1 MGFWLFMTVSNLIL
15 PVLMIVM
22 VVSILLT
29 ERALAKQ
36 FDGGIWHR
44 RRDTLRLHSFA
55 CLSAVFVRREAVAFF
70 EDTVKETA
78 VGHAKLIHDGGDI
91 FVGLDQH
98 PGGFPQEKESAVFQ
112 QTHADRLIDNP
123 I

>member
-1 MGFWLFMTVSNLIL
+1 MGVETAVKRLLF
-15 PVLMIVM
+15 
-22 VVSILLT
+22 
-29 ERALAKQ
+29 LAEM
-36 FDGGIWHR
+36 
-44 RRDTLRLHSFA
+44 
-55 CLSAVFVRREAVAFF
+55 SAVFVRGEAVAFF

-91 FVGLDQH
+91 FVCLDQH
-98 PGGFPQEKESAVFQ
+98 PGGFPQQKESAVFQ